1 MTKSISPLVISKL
14 DASPAC
20 NHYGQKSARCERHQ
34 QPISWHSNMNKTWSI
49 LSGLLLLSAQAAQA
63 QFLCTTNNGAITI
76 TGYTGAGGD
85 VAIPDTITGRPV
97 ASIESNAFL
106 YGGLTNVTI
115 PGSVT
120 SIGDFAFY
128 GCSNLASVTLSNG
141 VASLGRQVFFDCTSL
156 TSLTLP
162 GSVTS
167 TGLEAFGGCS
177 NLASAIIPGS
187 VTNIGDY
194 AFYECSN
201 LTSAT
206 IPGGLTNMQNQ
217 FYRCANLQSVMIDSG
232 VTSIAAGE
240 FDGLASL
247 TNVTIPGSVTSI
259 GSNAFVGTGLASA
272 IIPGSV
278 TSLGGY
284 AFYGCSNLASV
295 MLSDGVASIGDYAFY
310 ECARLAS
317 ETIPGS
323 VTSIGSNAFVGT
335 GLTSVT
341 IPGSVTS
348 IGNFAFYG
356 CTNLAGVTIS
366 NGVAS
371 IGQQAFGGCA
381 RLAAATIPGSVTNI
395 GDNAFLYCSNLISAT
410 VPGCVTNM
418 GNQFY
423 GCRNLQNVTID
434 SGATSI
440 SVEQFYGFSNLTRV
454 TIPRSVTSIGKYAFV
469 YCPALATVFFQGNA
483 PAVGS
488 EVFYN
493 EPNAT
498 VYYLPGATGWQSTFA
513 SQPSLNT
520 SAVLLPSITT
530 PPRSRDAL
538 AGSNVFLSVAAK
550 GTLPLHYQWRFS
562 GNNIP
567 GATATNLAIQN
578 FQLTNAGSYQVVIT
592 NDFYEIITSAV
603 ATVTLVTAPSITSQ
617 PAGESLKLGSNVTLQ
632 VTAAGTGPL
641 AYQWRLNGAKLSN
654 GSHVSGATNAALT
667 LTNVTTN
674 NAGNYVVV
682 VTNAFAS
689 ATSSVASVIVVVPP
703 SITTQPA
710 NANPPPGGIAT
721 FSVNAAGTP
730 LNYIWSFG
738 GHPLSDGASISG
750 SASNKLTVNLVAS
763 SNVGSYWVVVS
774 NSTASVTSRVVQ
786 LTLGVETNRPSVA
799 IISPQ
804 TNSRVAAPILR
815 GTASDPIRVQSV
827 NYWVTN
833 VNNGVR
839 TILQGQAALAAG
851 TGSLSNWTIQ
861 TPLLPGTN
869 ILAVQSSNYS
879 GHVSPVKSAAFFYQV
894 KTPFHWLASPAGM
907 GTVTGVASVR
917 GDGPPTNGA
926 GLYVG
931 EGYTLTANPAHNWW
945 LTNWMTNGVI
955 AGTNTTLAFIMEP
968 NLAVTANFATNLFV
982 GMAARYDGIF
992 YLSSSQGAT
1001 EATSGLI
1008 ENVLLKTNGVYSGKM
1023 YLAGTNFPLAGTF
1036 DRSGHATETIT
1047 RTAAEGGR
1055 VTLDLS
1061 IPWESVPRQI
1071 TGSVQGTN
1079 LGGWISTNLC
1089 LYAATTNRNNFP
1101 AYTVLLPQDP
1111 NLPGSPPDYGY
1122 VLITNNGSMIALGG
1136 VLADGTPFSRSVPI
1150 NEQDQFPVYASLYN
1164 GQGLLLGQMSLASG
1178 VFGAVPAGSLTWI
1191 KPLQH
1196 AGLYTNGFTTGL
1208 GVEGSPW
1215 TNTEAALTS
1224 LFAHGAQLAF
1234 SGGGLASNL
1243 IFTVQLTSSN
1253 TLRWVGGS
1261 ANFTSGS
1268 INRNNGL
1275 MTFTFHDTSGHKVTA
1290 YGTALQN
1297 TKQGGGFF
1305 LGATNAGTITLT
1317 PASPANE

>member
-1 MTKSISPLVISKL
+1 
-14 DASPAC
+14 
-20 NHYGQKSARCERHQ
+20 
-34 QPISWHSNMNKTWSI
+34 
-49 LSGLLLLSAQAAQA
+49 
-63 QFLCTTNNGAITI
+63 
-76 TGYTGAGGD
+76 
-85 VAIPDTITGRPV
+85 
-97 ASIESNAFL
+97 
-106 YGGLTNVTI
+106 
-115 PGSVT
+115 
-120 SIGDFAFY
+120 
-128 GCSNLASVTLSNG
+128 
-141 VASLGRQVFFDCTSL
+141 
-156 TSLTLP
+156 
-162 GSVTS
+162 
-167 TGLEAFGGCS
+167 
-177 NLASAIIPGS
+177 
-187 VTNIGDY
+187 
-194 AFYECSN
+194 
-201 LTSAT
+201 
-206 IPGGLTNMQNQ
+206 
-217 FYRCANLQSVMIDSG
+217 
-232 VTSIAAGE
+232 
-240 FDGLASL
+240 
-247 TNVTIPGSVTSI
+247 
-259 GSNAFVGTGLASA
+259 
-272 IIPGSV
+272 
-278 TSLGGY
+278 
-284 AFYGCSNLASV
+284 
-295 MLSDGVASIGDYAFY
+295 
-310 ECARLAS
+310 
-317 ETIPGS
+317 
-323 VTSIGSNAFVGT
+323 
-335 GLTSVT
+335 
-341 IPGSVTS
+341 
-348 IGNFAFYG
+348 
-356 CTNLAGVTIS
+356 
-366 NGVAS
+366 
-371 IGQQAFGGCA
+371 
-381 RLAAATIPGSVTNI
+381 
-395 GDNAFLYCSNLISAT
+395 
-410 VPGCVTNM
+410 
-418 GNQFY
+418 
-423 GCRNLQNVTID
+423 
-434 SGATSI
+434 
-440 SVEQFYGFSNLTRV
+440 
-454 TIPRSVTSIGKYAFV
+454 
-469 YCPALATVFFQGNA
+469 
-483 PAVGS
+483 
-488 EVFYN
+488 
-493 EPNAT
+493 
-498 VYYLPGATGWQSTFA
+498 
-513 SQPSLNT
+513 
-520 SAVLLPSITT
+520 
-530 PPRSRDAL
+530 
-538 AGSNVFLSVAAK
+538 
-550 GTLPLHYQWRFS
+550 
-562 GNNIP
+562 
-567 GATATNLAIQN
+567 
-578 FQLTNAGSYQVVIT
+578 
-592 NDFYEIITSAV
+592 
-603 ATVTLVTAPSITSQ
+603 VTAPSITSQ